1 MNAKK
6 KETETPVALK
16 RDMKAEKIVVPDPRV
31 TGRANLTPI
40 ASRVLFISYGYKFNS
55 SNNDSRG
62 M

>member
-1 MNAKK
+1 MQKK
-6 KETETPVALK
+6 RNRNSCGIK